1 MKVSMKVNGIERGGD
16 VEPRVLLVDFLRTNL
31 RQTGTHIGC
40 DTSSCGACTVLLDGE
55 PVKSC
60 TLLAVQVQGRS
71 ITTVEGLASGATLS
85 PMQAGFHEEHGLQ
98 CGFCTPGMM
107 LVGTALLERN
117 PNPTE
122 DEIRTPPRRRPPH
135 RPPSARLRARS
146 RAMAVHMHGRIGESI
161 KRKEDG
167 RFLRGKGNYLDD
179 FVLPDMLHMAI
190 LRSPHAHA
198 RIKSVDTSAA
208 SSMPGV
214 IAVVTGDLMAQ
225 HKLAWMPT
233 LSGDTQA
240 VLATDKVRFQGQ
252 EVAAVIAETKY
263 QAEDARDAILIDYE
277 VLPAIISPDQAK
289 QPGAALIRDEKEGQT
304 DNHIYHWESGD
315 KATTQAAFAKAH
327 KVVRLHTFYPRC
339 HPSPLE
345 TCGCIADVNPA
356 TGKATIYMTSQ
367 APHAIRT
374 VFALVTG
381 LPEHQI
387 RIVSPDIGGG
397 FGNKVP
403 VYPGYVVATAA
414 SLLIGRPVKWVE
426 DRTEN
431 LISTGF
437 ARDFHMTGDL
447 AVDDKGKMLALRVH
461 LDSDNGAFFSDAQP
475 SKFKAGLFHIV
486 TGSYD
491 IPTAH
496 VTADGYYTNKAPG
509 GVAFRCSFRVTEASY
524 LIERLVTNAAIE
536 LGIDQAEFRKQNFI
550 KPEQFPYTSA
560 TGWVYDSGDYPKAM
574 DVALQKLGYDEL
586 RKDVEARRKKGE
598 VTGIGIASFT
608 EVVGAGHGAEFD
620 ILGLRMFDSAELRIH
635 PTGKAMLRMGTKSQG
650 QGHET
655 TYAQIVCEEL
665 GIPAAD
671 VAVEEG
677 DTDTAPYGLGTY
689 ASRSTPVSGAATA
702 MVSRKIREKA
712 RKIASHLLEA
722 DEADLE
728 WENGKFYVKGTPARA
743 KTIQEIAFAAY
754 TNLPEGLEPGL
765 EGVHYYDPPNMTYP
779 FGTYAVMVDI
789 DKGTGQVKVK
799 RMVAVDDCGVR
810 INPMI
815 VEGQIHGGLTE
826 GFGIAFMEL
835 ITFDSEG
842 NCIGSNF
849 MDYLLPTAWE
859 TPKFELGETTT
870 PSPHHPLGA
879 KGVGES
885 ATVGS
890 PAAYVNAVIDALSPY
905 GITNIDMPIGP
916 DKVWAALRKAG
927 VTE

>member
-1 MKVSMKVNGIERGGD
+1 M
-16 VEPRVLLVDFLRTNL
+16 
-31 RQTGTHIGC
+31 
-40 DTSSCGACTVLLDGE
+40 
-55 PVKSC
+55 
-60 TLLAVQVQGRS
+60 
-71 ITTVEGLASGATLS
+71 AT
-85 PMQAGFHEEHGLQ
+85 E
-98 CGFCTPGMM
+98 
-107 LVGTALLERN
+107 
-117 PNPTE
+117 
-122 DEIRTPPRRRPPH
+122 
-135 RPPSARLRARS
+135 
-146 RAMAVHMHGRIGESI
+146 VHMHGRIGEPI

-167 RFLRGKGNYLDD
+167 RFIRGKGNYLDD
-179 FVLPDMLHMAI
+179 IELPGMLHMAI

-198 RIKSVDTSAA
+198 RIKSVDTAEA
-208 SSMPGV
+208 SKMPGV
-214 IAVVTGDLMAQ
+214 IAVVTGELMAQ

-233 LSGDTQA
+233 LSYDTQA

-252 EVAAVIAETKY
+252 EVAAVIAETLY
-263 QAEDARDAILIDYE
+263 QAEDARDAVVVDYD
-277 VLPAIISPDQAK
+277 VLPAITSPQQAK
-289 QPGAALIRDEKEGQT
+289 EAGAVLIRDDKEDQK

-315 KATTQAAFAKAH
+315 QATTEAAFAKAD
-327 KVVRLHTFYPRC
+327 KVIRLHTFYPRC
-339 HPSPLE
+339 HPSPME
-345 TCGCIADVNPA
+345 TCGIVADVNGA
-356 TGKATIYMTSQ
+356 TGRATLYMTSQ
-367 APHAIRT
+367 APHLHRT
-374 VFALVTG
+374 VFALVAG
-381 LPEHQI
+381 LPEENI

-447 AVDDKGKMLALRVH
+447 AVDKDGKMLALRVH

-475 SKFKAGLFHIV
+475 TKVKAGLFHIV

-509 GVAFRCSFRVTEASY
+509 GVAYRCSFRVTEASY
-524 LIERLVTNAAIE
+524 MIERLVTNAAIE
-536 LGIDQAEFRKQNFI
+536 LGMDQAEFRKKNFI
-550 KPEQFPYTSA
+550 RKDQFPYESP
-560 TGWVYDSGDYPKAM
+560 TGWVYDSGDYHKAM
-574 DVALQKLGYDEL
+574 DVALEQLGYDQL
-586 RKDVEARRKKGE
+586 RKDVEARRAKGE

-608 EVVGAGHGAEFD
+608 EVVGAGHGKDFD
-620 ILGLRMFDSAELRIH
+620 LLGVAMFDSAELRVH
-635 PTGKAMLRMGTKSQG
+635 PTGKALLRMGTKSQG

-655 TYAQIVCEEL
+655 TYAQIVTEEL

-671 VAVEEG
+671 VLVEEG

-702 MVSRKIREKA
+702 MVSRKLRDKA
-712 RKIASHLLEA
+712 RKIAGHLLEA
-722 DEADLE
+722 AEEDIEFDA
-728 WENGKFYVKGTPARA
+728 GRFYVKGSQDKA

-754 TNLPEGLEPGL
+754 STNLPQGMEPGL

-779 FGTYAVMVDI
+779 FGTYAVVVDV
-789 DKGTGQVKVK
+789 DKGTGQVKVR

-815 VEGQIHGGLTE
+815 VEGQIHGGLAE
-826 GFGIAFMEL
+826 GFGIAFMQL

-849 MDYLLPTAWE
+849 LDYLLPTAVE
-859 TPKFELGETTT
+859 TPSFELGETVT

-885 ATVGS
+885 PTVGS

-905 GITNIDMPIGP
+905 GVTNIDMPVTS
-916 DKVWAALRKAG
+916 DKVWAALRAAG

>member
-1 MKVSMKVNGIERGGD
+1 MA
-16 VEPRVLLVDFLRTNL
+16 TA
-31 RQTGTHIGC
+31 THI
-40 DTSSCGACTVLLDGE
+40 
-55 PVKSC
+55 
-60 TLLAVQVQGRS
+60 
-71 ITTVEGLASGATLS
+71 
-85 PMQAGFHEEHGLQ
+85 
-98 CGFCTPGMM
+98 
-107 LVGTALLERN
+107 
-117 PNPTE
+117 
-122 DEIRTPPRRRPPH
+122 
-135 RPPSARLRARS
+135 
-146 RAMAVHMHGRIGESI
+146 HGRIGQSI
-161 KRKEDG
+161 KRQEDA

-179 FVLPDMLHMAI
+179 HELPNMLHMAI

-198 RIKSVDTSAA
+198 RINSIDTAAA
-208 SSMPGV
+208 SAMPGV
-214 IAVVTGDLMAQ
+214 IAVVTGEVMAQ

-252 EVAAVIAETKY
+252 EVAAVIAETLY
-263 QAEDARDAILIDYE
+263 QAEDARDTIQVDYD
-277 VLPAIISPDQAK
+277 VLPAVISPDGAK
-289 QPGAALIRDEKEGQT
+289 SASAPLIRDEKQGQK

-315 KATTQAAFAKAH
+315 QAATQAAMAKAH
-327 KVVRLHTFYPRC
+327 RVIRLHTFYPRC
-339 HPSPLE
+339 HPAPLE
-345 TCGCIADVNPA
+345 TCGCIADVNGA

-381 LPEHQI
+381 LPEQNI
-387 RIVSPDIGGG
+387 RVVSPDIGGG

-426 DRTEN
+426 DRSEN

-447 AVDDKGKMLALRVH
+447 AVDEDGKMTALRVH

-475 SKFKAGLFHIV
+475 SKFRAGLFHIV

-491 IPTAH
+491 IPAAH

-509 GVAFRCSFRVTEASY
+509 GVAYRCSFRVTEASY

-536 LGIDQAEFRKQNFI
+536 LGIDQAEFRKKNFI
-550 KPEQFPYTSA
+550 QPEQFPYTSA

-574 DVALQKLGYDEL
+574 DVALEKLGYDEL

-608 EVVGAGHGAEFD
+608 EVVGAGHGADFD
-620 ILGLRMFDSAELRIH
+620 ILGLRMFDSAELRVH
-635 PTGKAMLRMGTKSQG
+635 PTGKALLRMGVKSQG

-655 TYAQIVCEEL
+655 TFAQIVTEEL
-665 GIPAAD
+665 GIPATD
-671 VAVEEG
+671 IAVEEG

-689 ASRSTPVSGAATA
+689 ASRSTPVAGAATA
-702 MVSRKIREKA
+702 MVARKLREKA
-712 RKIASHLLEA
+712 RKIAAHLLEA
-722 DEADLE
+722 AEEDLA
-728 WENGKFYVKGTPARA
+728 WETGRFYVKGSPEKA

-754 TNLPEGLEPGL
+754 TNLPEGLEAGL

-779 FGTYAVMVDI
+779 FGTYAVVVDI

-799 RMVAVDDCGVR
+799 RMVAVDDCGIR

-835 ITFDSEG
+835 ITFDADG

-849 MDYLLPTAWE
+849 MDYLIPTAWE
-859 TPKFELGETTT
+859 TPRFETGETVT

-905 GITNIDMPIGP
+905 GITNIDMPVGP
-916 DKVWAALRKAG
+916 DKVWAALRSKG